1 MTKTDQIALPAM
13 GLLVAPTSAAGS
25 AEPTLIGVVGDK
37 NRFRFLEFLAARIK
51 NPNRHWGIVQILGR
65 WVRKRYDRPG
75 GRRLTFISSSRW
87 SLQGPVLFELASRL
101 RLSLAKRCDPPNL
114 WGLVQTC
121 GSDDNS
127 G

>member
-1 MTKTDQIALPAM
+1 VPYSITSQSDKLWLTRTYKHMTKTDQIALPAM

-65 WVRKRYDRPG
+65 
-75 GRRLTFISSSRW
+75 
-87 SLQGPVLFELASRL
+87 
-101 RLSLAKRCDPPNL
+101 
-114 WGLVQTC
+114 
-121 GSDDNS
+121 
-127 G
+127 